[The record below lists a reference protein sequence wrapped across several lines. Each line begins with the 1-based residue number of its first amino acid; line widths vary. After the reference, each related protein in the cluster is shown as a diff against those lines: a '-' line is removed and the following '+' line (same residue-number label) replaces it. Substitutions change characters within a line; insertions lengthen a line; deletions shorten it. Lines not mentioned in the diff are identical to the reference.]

1 MTHHR
6 HHFALARLAWL
17 IGVAVLAA
25 LMVASPMSPAQA
37 QSCPGDQAV
46 HAAAASLQQAAASG
60 SPQAFAAVVDQHA
73 DVSQMAMFAL
83 GPYRRALPESRHG
96 EYVQLTRQFL
106 GQFLAQR
113 AGRIAGAQLQ
123 IVGCSSESGYTYIDT
138 RAGGQRV
145 IWRLE
150 DNRIIDVN
158 ADGIWLMQQMRSNFV
173 SVIQRGNGDP
183 AALIDYLRSG
193 RSFG

>member
-1 MTHHR
+1 MTQQR

-17 IGVAVLAA
+17 IGLAVLAA
-25 LMVASPMSPAQA
+25 LMAASPAHA
-37 QSCPGDQAV
+37 QSCPGDHVVQS
-46 HAAAASLQQAAASG
+46 AAASLQQAAASG
-60 SPQAFAAVVDQHA
+60 SPQAFAAVVDRHA
-73 DVSQMAMFAL
+73 DVSQLAMFAL
-83 GPYRRALPESRHG
+83 GPYRQALPDARRG

-106 GQFLAQR
+106 GQFLARR

-123 IVGCSSESGYTYIDT
+123 IVGCSSEAGYAYVDT

-150 DNRIIDVN
+150 GGRIIDVN
-158 ADGIWLMQQMRSNFV
+158 VGGIWLTQQMRSNFV

>member
-1 MTHHR
+1 MDAMTQQR
-6 HHFALARLAWL
+6 HQFALARLAWL
-17 IGVAVLAA
+17 IGLAVLAA
-25 LMVASPMSPAQA
+25 LMAASPAHA
-37 QSCPGDQAV
+37 QSCPGDRVVQS
-46 HAAAASLQQAAASG
+46 AAASLQQAAMSG

-73 DVSQMAMFAL
+73 DVSQLAMFAL
-83 GPYRRALPESRHG
+83 GPYRQALPDARRS

-106 GQFLAQR
+106 GQFLARR

-123 IVGCSSESGYTYIDT
+123 IVGCSSEAGYAYVDT

-150 DNRIIDVN
+150 GGRIIDVN
-158 ADGIWLMQQMRSNFV
+158 VAGIWLTQQMRSNFV

>member
-1 MTHHR
+1 MDAMTQQR
-6 HHFALARLAWL
+6 HQFALARLAWL
-17 IGVAVLAA
+17 IGLAVLAA
-25 LMVASPMSPAQA
+25 LMARKPGARPVLPGRPRRPVGRRIAPAGRGKRLAAGLRRRGRPARRRVAT
-37 QSCPGDQAV
+37 GDVRA
-46 HAAAASLQQAAASG
+46 
-60 SPQAFAAVVDQHA
+60 
-73 DVSQMAMFAL
+73 
-83 GPYRRALPESRHG
+83 RALPQALPDARRG

-106 GQFLAQR
+106 GQFLARR

-123 IVGCSSESGYTYIDT
+123 IVGCSSEAGYAYVDT

-150 DNRIIDVN
+150 GGRIIDVN
-158 ADGIWLMQQMRSNFV
+158 VGGIWLTQQMRSNFV

>member
-1 MTHHR
+1 MTQQHR
-6 HHFALARLAWL
+6 HQFALARLAWL
-17 IGVAVLAA
+17 IGLAVLAA
-25 LMVASPMSPAQA
+25 LMAASPARA
-37 QSCPGDQAV
+37 QSCPGDHVVQ
-46 HAAAASLQQAAASG
+46 AAAASLQQAAASG
-60 SPQAFAAVVDQHA
+60 SPQAFAAVVDQHT

-83 GPYRRALPESRHG
+83 GPYRQALAGAQRS

-106 GQFLAQR
+106 GQYLAKR
-113 AGRIAGAQLQ
+113 AGSLAGAQLQ

-138 RAGGQRV
+138 RLGGQRV

-150 DNRIIDVN
+150 GDRIIDVN
-158 ADGIWLMQQMRSNFV
+158 AGGIWLMSQMRSNFV
-173 SVIQRGNGDP
+173 SVIKRGNGDP